1 MTGDVLLY
9 VVMLMLPVAAL
20 ISRRLPVGEMVK
32 MTLAWLAIF
41 ALLYLATAAWQQAT
55 GTGTAAREQPQYTGN
70 LT

>member
-32 MTLAWLAIF
+32 MALAWLAIF
-41 ALLYLATAAWQQAT
+41 ALLYLAIAAWQQAT
-55 GTGTAAREQPQYTGN
+55 GTGTAAREQPRYTGN